1 MTTPEAAWR
10 PPPPQGGNTGGPA
23 EPDPRC
29 SLGDAP
35 LERRRS
41 WALAVVLRRRA
52 LIVWPAATL
61 GGCAWTPPQTAA
73 LHAARPPDLAPRA
86 ELSAVPFIAQ
96 TRWHCG
102 PASLA
107 MVLRYLGREVS
118 AEQLS
123 DEVFLPAR
131 EGTLQSEMLAGA
143 RRHDALAQRVP
154 GRLEAVLRE
163 LQAGH
168 PVVVLQN
175 LGMSFAPTWHYA
187 VVVGYDLEHDD
198 LVLRSGL
205 TERETM
211 SLRTFEHTW
220 QRADHW
226 AFVALA
232 PEQLAVTVE
241 ERAAADAALAFERVA
256 TPSSAARAYA
266 ALLQRW
272 PDNLVA
278 AIGLGQARWRVGDAA
293 GAEAAWTAAAQR
305 HDSAA
310 AWNNL
315 ALARWQRG
323 DRDGARQ
330 ALARALQRVDGAE
343 PAFAAAVQATR
354 RTIEDAAR

>member
-1 MTTPEAAWR
+1 M
-10 PPPPQGGNTGGPA
+10 
-23 EPDPRC
+23 
-29 SLGDAP
+29 
-35 LERRRS
+35 RRWS
-41 WALAVVLRRRA
+41 GAGLSRRA
-52 LIVWPAATL
+52 LIACPLGAALT
-61 GGCAWTPPQTAA
+61 GCAWTPPQTAA
-73 LHAARPPDLAPRA
+73 LHAVRPLDLAPRV

-107 MVLRYLGREVS
+107 MVLRHLGRDVS
-118 AEQLS
+118 AEQLG

-131 EGTLQSEMLAGA
+131 EGTLQLEMLAGA
-143 RRHDALAQRVP
+143 RRHDALAQRLP

-163 LQAGH
+163 VQAGH

-175 LGMSFAPTWHYA
+175 LGLSLVPTWHYA
-187 VVVGYDLEHDD
+187 VAVGYDLERDEI
-198 LVLRSGL
+198 VLRSGL

-211 SLRTFEHTW
+211 PLRTFEHTW

-232 PEQLAVTVE
+232 PDQIGSTVDE
-241 ERAAADAALAFERVA
+241 SSAADAALAFERVA
-256 TPSSAARAYA
+256 MPSSAARAYA

-278 AIGLGQARWRVGDAA
+278 AIGLGQARWRLGDAA
-293 GAEAAWTAAAQR
+293 GAEAAWGAAAQR

-330 ALARALQRVDGAE
+330 ALAHALQRVDGAE
-343 PAFAAAVQATR
+343 PSFAAAVQATR
-354 RTIEDAAR
+354 RTIEQGAR

>member
-1 MTTPEAAWR
+1 M
-10 PPPPQGGNTGGPA
+10 
-23 EPDPRC
+23 
-29 SLGDAP
+29 
-35 LERRRS
+35 
-41 WALAVVLRRRA
+41 
-52 LIVWPAATL
+52 
-61 GGCAWTPPQTAA
+61 
-73 LHAARPPDLAPRA
+73 
-86 ELSAVPFIAQ
+86 PFIAQ

-102 PASLA
+102 PSSLA
-107 MVLRYLGREVS
+107 MVLRHLGRDVN
-118 AEQLS
+118 AEQLG

-131 EGTLQSEMLAGA
+131 EGTLQLEMLAGA

-163 LQAGH
+163 VQSGH

-175 LGMSFAPTWHYA
+175 LGLSFAPTWHYA
-187 VVVGYDLEHDD
+187 VVVGYDLERDEI
-198 LVLRSGL
+198 VLRSGL

-232 PEQLAVTVE
+232 PDQLAVTVD
-241 ERAAADAALAFERVA
+241 ERSAADAVLAFERVA
-256 TPSSAARAYA
+256 APSSAAGAYA

-278 AIGLGQARWRVGDAA
+278 AIGLGQARWRLGDAA
-293 GAEAAWTAAAQR
+293 GAEAAWTTAAQR

-323 DRDGARQ
+323 DRDAARQ
-330 ALARALQRVDGAE
+330 ALARALQRVDRGE
-343 PAFAAAVQATR
+343 PAFAAAVQETR
-354 RTIEDAAR
+354 RTIEAGER